1 MKNTID
7 TILNIPLNNV
17 ISFVLLKTESFD
29 NVEEVDFFF
38 KVDFFFGGILFL
50 NTILFLYLRN

>member
-7 TILNIPLNNV
+7 TTLNVPLNDV
-17 ISFVLLKTESFD
+17 IAFVLLKTESFD

-38 KVDFFFGGILFL
+38 VVVFFL
-50 NTILFLYLRN
+50 